1 MTTKCAWPHMWI
13 LKRLAQM
20 GVGVES
26 LLLTY
31 TSRIRTH
38 LEQNVPLWHFTI
50 SQKLSKGLEKV
61 QRACAYLILGKLATT
76 DYYCNLTLLNLEPL
90 VDRRDE
96 LCLNFAKKTFK
107 HPEHSKL
114 FKKPEASN
122 TRTQRKVIVPVSKSA
137 RYNRSSIPS
146 LARIINSKL

>member
-1 MTTKCAWPHMWI
+1 MNLWI

-20 GVGVES
+20 GVGVEA

-50 SQKLSKGLEKV
+50 SQKLSKSLEKV
-61 QRACAYLILGKLATT
+61 QKACVYLILGKLATT

-96 LCLNFAKKTFK
+96 LCLNFARKIVK
-107 HPEHSKL
+107 HPVHSNL
-114 FKKPEASN
+114 FKKHEASN
-122 TRTQRKVIVPVSKSA
+122 TRTRRKVIVPVSKTE
-137 RYNRSSIPS
+137 RYNRSSVPS
-146 LARIINSKL
+146 LARIINSKLK